1 MRFTISRTSRPV
13 KTSESPHDSS
23 DDSIANAATNATAPR
38 AVFGIDASHRISRA
52 IGGDDATTNPPT
64 ITIAICMVKFTSDQ
78 NPLPN
83 SAAIVTGVTPANMPP
98 MKTSTMAASANTNA
112 SGNHRSQ
119 TSAMRDPA
127 RARRFE
133 CMAAILSSMPE
144 GDSIYR
150 AAQALHRALAGKTVT
165 SFETV
170 LPKLARVDD
179 DSPLKGRT
187 IERVTSAGK
196 NLIIEFSG
204 DLHLHTH
211 MKMNGSWHI
220 YRPGERWKRP
230 RRDMRI
236 VIGTDD
242 YVAVAFTVPVA
253 EFHTSRTLTRDA
265 DLRGMGPDLL
275 GQSFDRD
282 EALRRIRAKPDD
294 EIANVLLNQRV
305 LAGIGNIWK

>member
-1 MRFTISRTSRPV
+1 
-13 KTSESPHDSS
+13 
-23 DDSIANAATNATAPR
+23 
-38 AVFGIDASHRISRA
+38 
-52 IGGDDATTNPPT
+52 
-64 ITIAICMVKFTSDQ
+64 
-78 NPLPN
+78 
-83 SAAIVTGVTPANMPP
+83 
-98 MKTSTMAASANTNA
+98 
-112 SGNHRSQ
+112 
-119 TSAMRDPA
+119 
-127 RARRFE
+127 
-133 CMAAILSSMPE
+133 MPE

-150 AAQALHRALAGKTVT
+150 AAQALHRALAGRTVT

-179 DSPLKGRT
+179 DAPVKGRT
-187 IERVTSAGK
+187 IERVRPAGK

-220 YRPGERWKRP
+220 YRPGERWQRP

-236 VIGTDD
+236 VISTDD

-253 EFHTSRTLTRDA
+253 EFHSSRTLARND

-275 GQSFDRD
+275 GATFDRD
-282 EALRRIRAKPDD
+282 EALRRIRARANE

-305 LAGIGNIWK
+305 LAGIGNIWKSETLFCAGVDPFTRAAELDDARLERIVDCAYKLLRHSAEGRSTFAVYSRGGDPCRRCGTPIRYRKQGDGARSTYWCPKCQM

>member
-1 MRFTISRTSRPV
+1 V
-13 KTSESPHDSS
+13 
-23 DDSIANAATNATAPR
+23 
-38 AVFGIDASHRISRA
+38 
-52 IGGDDATTNPPT
+52 
-64 ITIAICMVKFTSDQ
+64 
-78 NPLPN
+78 
-83 SAAIVTGVTPANMPP
+83 
-98 MKTSTMAASANTNA
+98 
-112 SGNHRSQ
+112 
-119 TSAMRDPA
+119 
-127 RARRFE
+127 
-133 CMAAILSSMPE
+133 PE

-150 AAQALHRALAGKTVT
+150 AAQALHRALAGRTVT

-179 DSPLKGRT
+179 DAPVVGRT

-236 VIGTDD
+236 VIGTDE

-253 EFHTSRTLTRDA
+253 EFHTSRSLARDT

-275 GQSFDRD
+275 GDPFDRD
-282 EALRRIRAKPDD
+282 EALRRIRARPDE

-305 LAGIGNIWK
+305 LAGIGNIWKSESLFCAGVDPFHVVADLDDKQLERIVDCAYKLLRRSANGRSEFSVYGRGGDPCRRCGTPIRYRKQGDEARGTYWCPQCQV